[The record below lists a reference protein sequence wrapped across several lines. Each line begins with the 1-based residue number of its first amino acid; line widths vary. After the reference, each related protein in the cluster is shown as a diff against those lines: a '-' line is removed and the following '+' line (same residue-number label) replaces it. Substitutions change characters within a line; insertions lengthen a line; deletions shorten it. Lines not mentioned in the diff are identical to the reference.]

1 MSQAAEYLHAFIGS
15 EDGTITWWQMSI
27 RGVLVFAVGIL
38 AVRLASSRAF
48 GKWTPLDII
57 FAVSGGSN
65 LGRAMTGS
73 APFLPTVIASLL
85 LVALHA
91 VLARASA
98 RWSWLS
104 FLLKGGRIQLVRDGR
119 VDEAAMRRAGRGQ
132 GDLKMALRAQGH
144 SDLSRVDCAYLER
157 NGDISVLTY
166 QDPPSGP

>member
-1 MSQAAEYLHAFIGS
+1 METLHAVIGY

-57 FAVSGGSN
+57 FAVIVGSN

-85 LVALHA
+85 LVGLHA
-91 VLARASA
+91 LLARASA

-104 FLLKGGRIQLVRDGR
+104 FLLKGGRIQLVRDGQI
-119 VDEAAMRRAGRGQ
+119 DEAALRRAGLGQ
-132 GDLKMALRAQGH
+132 GDLDMALRAQGH

-157 NGDISVLTY
+157 NGDMSVLARRE
-166 QDPPSGP
+166 DPPEP

>member
-1 MSQAAEYLHAFIGS
+1 METLHAVIGY

-57 FAVSGGSN
+57 FAVIVGSN
-65 LGRAMTGS
+65 LGRAMNGS

-85 LVALHA
+85 LVGLHA
-91 VLARASA
+91 LLARASA

-104 FLLKGGRIQLVRDGR
+104 FLLKGGRIQLVRDGQI
-119 VDEAAMRRAGRGQ
+119 DEAAMRRAGLGQ
-132 GDLKMALRAQGH
+132 GDLDMALRAQGH

-157 NGDISVLTY
+157 NGDMSVLARRE
-166 QDPPSGP
+166 DPPEP

>member
-1 MSQAAEYLHAFIGS
+1 METLHAVIGY

-57 FAVSGGSN
+57 FAVIVGSN

-73 APFLPTVIASLL
+73 AAFLPTVIASLL
-85 LVALHA
+85 LVGLHA
-91 VLARASA
+91 LLARASA

-104 FLLKGGRIQLVRDGR
+104 FLLKGGRIQLVRDGQI
-119 VDEAAMRRAGRGQ
+119 DEAAMRRAGLGQ
-132 GDLKMALRAQGH
+132 GDLDMALRAQGH

-157 NGDISVLTY
+157 NGDMSVLARREA
-166 QDPPSGP
+166 PPEP

>member
-1 MSQAAEYLHAFIGS
+1 MYEAADTLHALIGY

-57 FAVSGGSN
+57 FAVIVGSN

-91 VLARASA
+91 LLARASA

-104 FLLKGGRIQLVRDGR
+104 FLVKGGRVQLVRDGR
-119 VDEAAMRRAGRGQ
+119 LDKDAMRHAGLGK
-132 GDLKMALRAQGH
+132 GDLEMALRAQGH

-157 NGDISVLTY
+157 NGDISVLVRG
-166 QDPPSGP
+166 DS